1 MNTTTQQTSPQRHS
15 GRPSGQLLVWRT
27 VDLVTA
33 VMIGVTF
40 GIAFIGWGAV
50 HNLFG
55 VVFTALPPLSGLL
68 GGFWW
73 MPAVVAMLVIRRP
86 GAAVL
91 AEIVAA
97 SVEPLLGGQWG
108 IATLGSGLLQGLGVE
123 IAFLIFG
130 FRLWTLL
137 PAALGGAL
145 AGLLETPYERFLYYP
160 EWDVTYIVLYGVLMV
175 VSGALLAGGVGRLL
189 VKGLAR
195 TGVLAPFPPGREH
208 AETAT
213 PVSVPR

>member
-1 MNTTTQQTSPQRHS
+1 MNTTTRSETRDTRH
-15 GRPSGQLLVWRT
+15 GRPTGRLAAWRT
-27 VDLVTA
+27 VDLITA
-33 VMIGVTF
+33 VMIGVAF
-40 GIAFIGWGAV
+40 GVSFIGWGAV
-50 HNLFG
+50 HNLFS

-86 GAAVL
+86 GAAIL
-91 AEIVAA
+91 AEVVAA

-123 IAFLIFG
+123 LGFLFLAY
-130 FRLWTLL
+130 RVWTWL
-137 PAALGGAL
+137 PATLGGAM
-145 AGLLETPYERFLYYP
+145 AGLLETPYERILYYP
-160 EWDVTYIVLYGVLMV
+160 EWDFTYIALYGVAMV
-175 VSGALLAGGVGRLL
+175 VSGGLLAGVVGWLL

-208 AETAT
+208 A
-213 PVSVPR
+213 VSGRS

>member
-1 MNTTTQQTSPQRHS
+1 MNTITARSGPRGAGH
-15 GRPSGQLLVWRT
+15 GRPTGKLAAWRT
-27 VDLVTA
+27 VDLITT

-40 GIAFIGWGAV
+40 GVAFIGWGAV
-50 HNLFG
+50 HNLFSA
-55 VVFTALPPLSGLL
+55 VFTALPPLSGTL

-91 AEIVAA
+91 AEVVAA

-108 IATLGSGLLQGLGVE
+108 IATLGSGVLQGLGVE
-123 IAFLIFG
+123 IGFLIFAYKV
-130 FRLWTLL
+130 WTWL

-160 EWDVTYIVLYGVLMV
+160 EWATSYILLYGVAMV
-175 VSGALLAGGVGRLL
+175 VSGALLAGVVGSWL
-189 VKGLAR
+189 VRGLAR
-195 TGVLAPFPPGREH
+195 TGVLAPFPPGREYT
-208 AETAT
+208 E
-213 PVSVPR
+213 SRSR